1 MLLIDAEVDYWKE
14 SLLKTCQVDC
24 LAVISPIAKAC
35 LWVSMVLSARTELV
49 KHVCNF
55 ICV

>member
-35 LWVSMVLSARTELV
+35 LWVSMVLSARTELL